1 MPEGRVAN
9 LGPRSQVESRQV
21 ETGQNPSH
29 RLATSVKNHRAL
41 MRRMI
46 TLSRPELKALRLA
59 QPQQIE
65 MLQRHRALKA
75 PPLVQPQRTVTYPER
90 QALRALPL
98 EP

>member
-1 MPEGRVAN
+1 
-9 LGPRSQVESRQV
+9 
-21 ETGQNPSH
+21 
-29 RLATSVKNHRAL
+29 
-41 MRRMI
+41 MI